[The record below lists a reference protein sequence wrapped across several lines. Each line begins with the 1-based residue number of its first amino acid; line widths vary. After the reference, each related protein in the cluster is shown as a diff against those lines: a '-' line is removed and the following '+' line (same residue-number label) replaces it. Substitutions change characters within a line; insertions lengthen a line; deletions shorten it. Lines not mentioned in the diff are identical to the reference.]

1 MADSRDITG
10 KNRKFTGTDSIKL
23 PTGTTGQRVDAAG
36 NLRFN
41 STTNLAEYYDGT
53 DWKSIDA
60 PPTITGFS
68 LDGGSVSTNAELF
81 EDSAGDSTI
90 VIQGS
95 NFDATSATVVFE
107 PESGGSN
114 VSTQTITRTNSS
126 QFTVTAT
133 RSDFI
138 EANDPYAIKLTN
150 GSGLA
155 ATVASAVDVNVPP
168 TFATSADTNIGTV
181 KNDDTATQYDANL
194 TTVAATDADSDAIT
208 HTISAGSLPNGM
220 SLETDGTFTGTASSL
235 PSSITEST
243 FTVQAATSQYTVT
256 RQFKMTV
263 AAAAGDAEYNSGGTY
278 TWTVPAGVTNVSVV
292 CIGAG
297 GTNGI
302 GNSGQAGGGGA
313 LAYRN
318 AITVVPGATGTV
330 VVGASSG
337 RSGNQGQTGGSSS
350 FQYSGTTTT
359 AGGGGGG
366 YGDGLQNAGT
376 GGGSGGTRSGT
387 TTGGGN
393 GGAGGTDGQNAGGPG
408 GGGAGGYSGNGGAGA
423 TGFAPT
429 ASTNGSAGSGGGGG
443 GGGKGGTN
451 EAGGG
456 GGGGVGFYGEGTS
469 GAGGTGSG
477 QNNNGGGGAAG
488 GSGGQA
494 GGTGENSV
502 AGGQNSSGGQGGAYG
517 GGQGGTQSEGSNNS
531 AGVGAVRIVWD
542 PAGTAPAFP
551 STNVA
556 DR

>member
-1 MADSRDITG
+1 MSDIRDFTG

-23 PTGTTGQRVDAAG
+23 PNGSTAQRVG
-36 NLRFN
+36 GSSGEIRFN
-41 STTNLAEYYDGT
+41 SDLNLAEYYDGT
-53 DWKSIDA
+53 NWKAIDA
-60 PPTITGFS
+60 PPTISSVQVDSQDAGVTNYIPI
-68 LDGGSVSTNAELF
+68 DGGTTSTVLINGSLF
-81 EDSAGDSTI
+81 DTTNGAVTI
-90 VIQGS
+90 TPQG
-95 NFDATSATVVFE
+95 T
-107 PESGGSN
+107 GSN
-114 VSTQTITRTNSS
+114 VTPVSLTRTSAS
-126 QFTVTAT
+126 QFTLTVTQ
-133 RSDFI
+133 SDFT
-138 EANDPYAIKLTN
+138 EAGEPYDLTITN
-150 GSGLA
+150 GSNLSATLA
-155 ATVASAVDVNVPP
+155 GAFTSNTAP
-168 TFATSADTNIGTV
+168 TFATAADTNVGSI
-181 KNDDTATQYDANL
+181 ATSESDFSGFSS
-194 TTVAATDADSDAIT
+194 VAATDADGDTIT
-208 HTISAGSLPNGM
+208 HTISAGSLPTGV
-220 SLETDGTFTGTASSL
+220 SLLANGTFSGTVDSGA
-235 PSSITEST
+235 TVQDYT
-243 FTVQAATSQYTVT
+243 FTVQAATDKGNAT
-256 RQFKMTV
+256 RQFVMTV
-263 AAAAGDAEYNSGGTY
+263 AAPAGDAEYTSSGTY

-302 GNSGQAGGGGA
+302 GNSGQAGGGAA

-318 AITVVPGATGTV
+318 TISVTPGTTGTV
-330 VVGASSG
+330 VVGGSSG

-387 TTGGGN
+387 STGGGN
-393 GGAGGTDGQNAGGPG
+393 GGSGGADGQNAGGPG
-408 GGGAGGYSGNGGAGA
+408 GGGAGGYSGNGGGGA
-423 TGFAPT
+423 SGFAPT
-429 ASTNGSAGSGGGGG
+429 ASQNGSAGSGGGGG

-469 GAGGTGSG
+469 GSGGSGQG
-477 QNNNGGGGAAG
+477 QNNNGGGGGGAG
-488 GSGGQA
+488 SSGQ
-494 GGTGENSV
+494 GGGNGENSV

-531 AGVGAVRIVWD
+531 AGGGAVRIVWD

>member
-1 MADSRDITG
+1 MANIRDITG
-10 KNRKFTGTDSIKL
+10 KNRRFTGTDGIKL
-23 PTGTTGQRVDAAG
+23 PEGTTAQRPGSPADG
-36 NLRFN
+36 ELRFN
-41 STTNLAEYYDGT
+41 TTLNLAEYYDGT
-53 DWKSIDA
+53 NWKAIDA
-60 PPTITGFS
+60 PPTISGFAV
-68 LDGGSVSTNAELF
+68 DGGSVGTTGVVDPGGGGTVS
-81 EDSAGDSTI
+81 I
-90 VIQGS
+90 VISGS
-95 NFDATSATVVFE
+95 LFDTTAGVVTFVPEGTGSTVNTA
-107 PESGGSN
+107 S
-114 VSTQTITRTNSS
+114 ITRTSASS
-126 QFTVTAT
+126 FTVTAT
-133 RSDFI
+133 ESDFS
-138 EANDPYAIKLTN
+138 EAGDPYAIKLVN
-150 GSGLA
+150 GSGLS
-155 ATVASAVDVNVPP
+155 ATLAGAIDCNVAP
-168 TFATSADTNIGTV
+168 TFATAADTDVGSIAQGGS
-181 KNDDTATQYDANL
+181 DYSGF
-194 TTVAATDADSDAIT
+194 TTVAATDADGDAIT
-208 HTISAGSLPNGM
+208 HTISAGSLPSGT
-220 SLETDGTFTGTASSL
+220 SLSTAGTFSGTVSGGAT
-235 PSSITEST
+235 IQQYT
-243 FTVQAATSQYTVT
+243 FTVQAATANHTVT

-278 TWTVPAGVTNVSVV
+278 SWTVPAGVTSVSVV

-429 ASTNGSAGSGGGGG
+429 SSTNGSAGSGGGGG